1 MLENRIKKADDMY
14 DTFKNA
20 RFGDRLARCRAIQ
33 GKSQEDIAIEII
45 LQQHYRGF
53 EPLDETV
60 LSICTGIRKK
70 NILFNNVLKSKK
82 SLVFTDNTSDFEK
95 SYYEAMRKIESTRC
109 KYKSWEQKTSINID
123 FSVRNLNILTS
134 IYNCDYSFLL
144 ADEIYPHR
152 TTNQLVEE
160 TGLAP
165 YSVEKLIE
173 LTQKATQSEKNI
185 YSYMLSAI
193 NKIISCENLLNILY
207 RFFNIDFQ
215 DKNFKWIYCAEPVF
229 TFGIYFSKIQHE
241 LCSLSEEPQKATL
254 NIQHSLL
261 IHIQILLGKNYVN

>member
-1 MLENRIKKADDMY
+1 M
-14 DTFKNA
+14 
-20 RFGDRLARCRAIQ
+20 C
-33 GKSQEDIAIEII
+33 II
-45 LQQHYRGF
+45 L
-53 EPLDETV
+53 
-60 LSICTGIRKK
+60 
-70 NILFNNVLKSKK
+70 
-82 SLVFTDNTSDFEK
+82 
-95 SYYEAMRKIESTRC
+95 
-109 KYKSWEQKTSINID
+109 
-123 FSVRNLNILTS
+123 
-134 IYNCDYSFLL
+134 FLL

-241 LCSLSEEPQKATL
+241 LCSLSEEPQKSNTKYPTFTT
-254 NIQHSLL
+254 NTHSNSFGEKLRQL
-261 IHIQILLGKNYVN
+261 IASSHYTYTQNS

>member
-1 MLENRIKKADDMY
+1 MV
-14 DTFKNA
+14 
-20 RFGDRLARCRAIQ
+20 
-33 GKSQEDIAIEII
+33 
-45 LQQHYRGF
+45 
-53 EPLDETV
+53 DETV

-165 YSVEKLIE
+165 
-173 LTQKATQSEKNI
+173 
-185 YSYMLSAI
+185 
-193 NKIISCENLLNILY
+193 
-207 RFFNIDFQ
+207 
-215 DKNFKWIYCAEPVF
+215 
-229 TFGIYFSKIQHE
+229 
-241 LCSLSEEPQKATL
+241 
-254 NIQHSLL
+254 
-261 IHIQILLGKNYVN
+261 

>member
-1 MLENRIKKADDMY
+1 MGA
-14 DTFKNA
+14 
-20 RFGDRLARCRAIQ
+20 
-33 GKSQEDIAIEII
+33 
-45 LQQHYRGF
+45 
-53 EPLDETV
+53 
-60 LSICTGIRKK
+60 
-70 NILFNNVLKSKK
+70 
-82 SLVFTDNTSDFEK
+82 
-95 SYYEAMRKIESTRC
+95 
-109 KYKSWEQKTSINID
+109 KTSINID

-134 IYNCDYSFLL
+134 IYNCGYSFLL

-207 RFFNIDFQ
+207 RFLILIFKTRILNGFIVLNQYLLLVFIFQ
-215 DKNFKWIYCAEPVF
+215 KYSTSYAP
-229 TFGIYFSKIQHE
+229 
-241 LCSLSEEPQKATL
+241 SLRSHKKATL